1 MTNEID
7 VKKYIGRD
15 YSDIDC
21 YSLFLSIEKDL
32 GYKLP
37 DLRKSAKNRVERQKE
52 IAEGK
57 KNACFKKVD
66 KPVIGCAVIMYH
78 NDIPQHIGVY
88 IGNNKVIHSTVD
100 RGVVIEELRTLQ
112 IEGFY
117 KVAK

>member
-1 MTNEID
+1 MEKEID

-21 YSLFLSIEKDL
+21 YSLFLAIEKDL
-32 GYKLP
+32 GHDLP
-37 DLRKSAKNRVERQKE
+37 DLRKSGKSKKEREKE

-57 KNACFKKVD
+57 KNPHFEKID

-88 IGNNKVIHSTVD
+88 IGQNKVIHSTVD
-100 RGVVIEELRTLQ
+100 KGVIIEELRLLQ

-117 KVAK
+117 KVI